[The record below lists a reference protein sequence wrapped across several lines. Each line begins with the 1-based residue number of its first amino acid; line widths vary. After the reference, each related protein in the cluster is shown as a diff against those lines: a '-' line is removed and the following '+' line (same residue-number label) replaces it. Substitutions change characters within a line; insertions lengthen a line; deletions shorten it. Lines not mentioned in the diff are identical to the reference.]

1 MFIPFDPDVATDDL
15 IKQIKISD
23 CRDLFCDSESK
34 KKLVKYKKLKIN
46 FYNSIEYK
54 VSKTNNLK
62 KFKVIK
68 NNFLLCFTSGST
80 GSLNPLQ
87 YPKKQNI

>member
-34 KKLVKYKKLKIN
+34 KKLVKYKN
-46 FYNSIEYK
+46 
-54 VSKTNNLK
+54 
-62 KFKVIK
+62 
-68 NNFLLCFTSGST
+68 
-80 GSLNPLQ
+80 
-87 YPKKQNI
+87 